1 MLGIFLI
8 GLILSADSFSAALA
22 MGFRPFTFK
31 DALRFACASGG
42 AEALSSLVGA
52 MAGAKVVAR
61 FADVD
66 HWIAFVLLL
75 AVALHMLYEGIVE
88 FRAKGD
94 SHEGEEKKEFHSFL
108 KILVVSFATSLDAL
122 GVGVGLGVMQD
133 SITPYIVSIG
143 AWAFI
148 STLLGL
154 YLAKKVSTKYASIAS
169 ITGAIILI
177 GISIKMLE
185 I

>member
-1 MLGIFLI
+1 MLGIILI
-8 GLILSADSFSAALA
+8 GIILSADSFSAALA

-31 DALRFACASGG
+31 DALKFACASGG

-52 MAGAKVVAR
+52 MAGSKVISR
-61 FADVD
+61 FADID
-66 HWIAFVLLL
+66 HWIAFSLLM

-88 FRAKGD
+88 FRTKD
-94 SHEGEEKKEFHSFL
+94 SDHREEEKKNFHSFF

-122 GVGVGLGVMQD
+122 GVGVGLGVTKD
-133 SITPYIVSIG
+133 SIGPYILSIG
-143 AWAFI
+143 ISAFL

-154 YLAKKVSTKYASIAS
+154 YLAKKVSSKYASIATVS
-169 ITGAIILI
+169 GSLVLI
-177 GISIKMLE
+177 GIAIKMLE